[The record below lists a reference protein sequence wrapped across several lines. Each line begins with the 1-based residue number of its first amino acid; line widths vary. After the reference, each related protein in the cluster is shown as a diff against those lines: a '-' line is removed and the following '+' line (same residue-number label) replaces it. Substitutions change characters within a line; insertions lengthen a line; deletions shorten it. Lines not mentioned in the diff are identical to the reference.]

1 MSHAVR
7 KQQAKLTWNT
17 AGSTMKDRE
26 WLKQK
31 LCTALG
37 WDGVVVEGVV
47 EAIDN
52 ASATQ
57 EIDTIVQVN
66 SFLACACMS

>member
-1 MSHAVR
+1 
-7 KQQAKLTWNT
+7 
-17 AGSTMKDRE
+17 MKDRE

-47 EAIDN
+47 EAIDS
-52 ASATQ
+52 ASTAQ
-57 EIDTIVQVN
+57 EVDIIVQVN
-66 SFLACACMS
+66 RKAEQNAQHDDQCMIFLRAIHAR

>member
-1 MSHAVR
+1 
-7 KQQAKLTWNT
+7 
-17 AGSTMKDRE
+17 MKDRE

-52 ASATQ
+52 AGTAQ
-57 EIDTIVQVN
+57 EVDTIVQV
-66 SFLACACMS
+66 SGCH

>member
-1 MSHAVR
+1 
-7 KQQAKLTWNT
+7 
-17 AGSTMKDRE
+17 MKDRE

-47 EAIDN
+47 EAIDS
-52 ASATQ
+52 ASTAQ
-57 EIDTIVQVN
+57 EVDIIVQVN
-66 SFLACACMS
+66 RKIKKNAQHDDKFTTCLRAVHVR